1 MITRPLLIAL
11 KRVLPR
17 KRRSTL
23 DIYYVFF
30 SLSAQLALLIF
41 GPLFYSF
48 GENRTAVIGVVGFCC
63 IAVSFILWLKGLPRF
78 WAQSV
83 DQTTMMGMIF
93 YATCTDGGMRS
104 STMVWLVIVPIL
116 PLFSSASRKVVRFWL
131 FVSLV
136 CVVSIFILQITAS
149 IELVSPQTK
158 GAMIKDALMYAILI
172 YAQWSLID
180 AVDSMNATSLR
191 HTTRANESLKRLSH
205 DLRQANAHKDQ
216 FLAMVSHEM
225 RTPLNAVM
233 GYLSLMSTDERM
245 SHESKEFVTGAQN
258 SAAHLLTV
266 INDLLDYSQIQN
278 GKITMNPQ
286 VFNLHTM
293 LRTTHSTLN
302 PRAIDLGLDYNLHID
317 PNVPEWIS
325 ADQHRLTQVLINL
338 LGNALKF
345 TDTGHV
351 NMRVTFTPSNTAS
364 SQRGELLVEVE
375 DTGPGIAPEAQA
387 RIFEPFVQLTR
398 TPPSTSRRDAL
409 RGNGLGLSISD
420 TLIKSHGGELTL
432 RSEVGKGSTFAF
444 HIPVRIAPAP
454 QKAAPVLERIDT
466 TALKLLIVDDHAVN
480 RLVAKATIQRALP
493 NAHIE
498 EAENGT
504 AGLAM
509 MSATRYD
516 LVLLDLVMPDM
527 DGIEVMRRVR
537 NTLPSPFKEVHVIAL
552 TANVAGDALK
562 ACKDVGFDEVMPK
575 PFDRHTLVTRVL
587 HYCTPSNTS
596 AK

>member
-1 MITRPLLIAL
+1 MITRPLLTAL
-11 KRVLPR
+11 KRVLPH

-41 GPLFYSF
+41 GPLLYSF
-48 GENRTAVIGVVGFCC
+48 GETRIAITGMVGMCC
-63 IAVSFILWLKGLPRF
+63 IAVSFILWLKGLPRL

-83 DQTTMMGMIF
+83 DQTVMMGMIF
-93 YATCTDGGMRS
+93 YVACTDGGMRS
-104 STMVWLVIVPIL
+104 AAMVWLVIVPIL
-116 PLFSSASRKVVRFWL
+116 PLFSSASRKVVSFWL
-131 FVSLV
+131 SVSLA
-136 CVVSIFILQITAS
+136 CVVSILILQLTGS
-149 IELVSPQTK
+149 IELLSLQTT
-158 GAMIKDALMYAILI
+158 GAMIKDGLMYAILI

-191 HTTRANESLKRLSH
+191 HTTRANESLKRLSQ

-216 FLAMVSHEM
+216 FLAIVSHEM

-245 SHESKEFVTGAQN
+245 SRESKEFVTGAQN

-293 LRTTHSTLN
+293 LHATHSTLS
-302 PRAIDLGLDYNLHID
+302 PRAIDLGLGYNLHID

-351 NMRVTFTPSNTAS
+351 NMRVTFTPSSTAS
-364 SQRGELLVEVE
+364 SQRGELLVEVQ

-398 TPPSTSRRDAL
+398 TLQSTSRRDAL

-444 HIPVRIAPAP
+444 HIPVHIAPAP

-466 TALKLLIVDDHAVN
+466 TPLKLLIVDDHAVN

-504 AGLAM
+504 SGLAM
-509 MSATRYD
+509 MGATRYD

-527 DGIEVMRRVR
+527 DGIEVMRHVR
-537 NTLPSPFKEVHVIAL
+537 NTLASPFKDVHVIAL

-575 PFDRHTLVTRVL
+575 PFDRHTLVNRVL
-587 HYCTPSNTS
+587 HYCTPSNSS

>member
-1 MITRPLLIAL
+1 MITRPLLVAI
-11 KRVLPR
+11 KRVLPH

-30 SLSAQLALLIF
+30 SLSAQIALLIF
-41 GPLFYSF
+41 GPLFYSL
-48 GENRTAVIGVVGFCC
+48 GETGIAIVSMIGLGC
-63 IAVSFILWLKGLPRF
+63 IAASFALWLKGLPRF
-78 WAQSV
+78 WAQSI
-83 DQTTMMGMIF
+83 DQATMMGMIF
-93 YATCTDGGMRS
+93 YVACTDGGMRS
-104 STMVWLVIVPIL
+104 AAMVWLVIVPIL
-116 PLFSSASRKVVRFWL
+116 PLFSSNSRKVVSFWL
-131 FVSLV
+131 SVSFG
-136 CVVSIFILQITAS
+136 CVVTILVLQLTGTIQ
-149 IELVSPQTK
+149 LLGPQSW
-158 GAMIKDALMYAILI
+158 GLMIKDALMYSLLL

-191 HTTRANESLKRLSH
+191 HTTRANESLKRLSQ

-216 FLAMVSHEM
+216 FLAIVSHEM

-245 SHESKEFVTGAQN
+245 NRESKEFVTGAQN

-293 LRTTHSTLN
+293 LRTTHSTLS
-302 PRAIDLGLDYNLHID
+302 PRAIDLGLDYHLHIA

-345 TDTGHV
+345 TDKGHV
-351 NMRVTFTPSNTAS
+351 HMRVSFTPSNST
-364 SQRGELLVEVE
+364 SQSGELSVEVE

-398 TPPSTSRRDAL
+398 THISASRRDAL

-432 RSEVGKGSTFAF
+432 RSEVGQGSTFAF
-444 HIPVRIAPAP
+444 HIPVLLAPAP

-466 TALKLLIVDDHAVN
+466 TPLKLLIVDDHAVN

-493 NAHIE
+493 NAQIE

-504 AGLAM
+504 IGLSM
-509 MSATRYD
+509 MSANRYD
-516 LVLLDLVMPDM
+516 LVLLDLVMPDL

-537 NTLPSPFKEVHVIAL
+537 NTLPSPFKDVHVIAL
-552 TANVAGDALK
+552 TANVADDALK
-562 ACKDVGFDEVMPK
+562 ACKDVGMDEVMPK
-575 PFDRHTLVTRVL
+575 PFDRHTLVNRVL
-587 HYCTPSNTS
+587 HYCTPSGSEVT
-596 AK
+596 A